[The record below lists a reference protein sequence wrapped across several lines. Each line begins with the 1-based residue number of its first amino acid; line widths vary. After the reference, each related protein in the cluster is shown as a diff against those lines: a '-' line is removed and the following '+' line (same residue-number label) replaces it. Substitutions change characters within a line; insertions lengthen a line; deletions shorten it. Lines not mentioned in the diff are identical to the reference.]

1 MKKAII
7 FILKAA
13 ICLVSYILIAW
24 VWKTVALSFLT
35 HYGCVEGALWI
46 YGFSMSALLF
56 FRGKL

>member
-7 FILKAA
+7 FTLKAV
-13 ICLVSYILIAW
+13 ICLASYILIAW
-24 VWKTVALSFLT
+24 LWKNMALSFLT
-35 HYGCVEGALWI
+35 HYGFVEGALWV